1 MRLWCSKVATEEPSR
16 RLATLQTRPFAPR
29 GAALVCLVLAA
40 CSSPQGPPYAPKDA
54 LATFELH
61 PEFAIELFAS
71 EPDIADPVAL
81 EFDDKGRMW
90 VVENS
95 GYPLDVDG
103 HRGRVKL
110 LEDTNGDGRP
120 DKTTLF
126 ADKLTLPTGVM
137 AWKNGVIVTDAP
149 DVLYLEDSDGDGKAD
164 VREPLLTGFAFT
176 NPQHTVSSPV
186 YGLDNWIYLSHEGY
200 TRAIVFSEQFGDP
213 GTEIHFPGKADGPR
227 VPVDRR
233 SVRFKPDSHELE
245 LTAGPSQFGMTFA
258 EDGALFTH
266 NNSNHARHEV
276 IAARYLERNPL
287 LRLAQPYQDV
297 FGEGNPA
304 TVFPITVNPR
314 FEMLSGVGQ
323 MTSACG
329 LTRYLG
335 GAFPGYGDVAFVAEP
350 VHNLVHADR
359 WSQQGMTYLA
369 RRLEPADSEF
379 LASRDAWFR
388 PVNFTIGPDGALYVV
403 DYYRE
408 VIEHPEWTSSETYE
422 SEILYHGDDRGRI
435 WRITPKGGLPF
446 AKVDLGAMPTEELVA
461 ELASANIWRRRTAQ
475 RLLVARKDAAAV
487 PSLRAQGGAHA
498 LWTLEGLGALEDADI
513 LRALRATGDPGVR
526 RNAVLLAEPRL
537 KTSPDLAAAVLALA
551 KDEVDH
557 VRFQALL
564 TSGELDSP
572 AAREARDAT
581 LFAEIEDEWV
591 QAAALTWPDA
601 RPEELYARAL
611 SRLDGPSSPARLR
624 FFRRLGEM
632 AGASRER
639 AQIAKLVRSIARDS
653 EPERQ
658 AAALSGLRAGIE
670 GRGARQVVTDVERQA
685 ILALAS
691 AEAQEVR
698 ESAIDLLEEIGLG
711 RAAPN
716 VVAQAAQT
724 AARQDA
730 PPERR
735 ADAIRLLGLEQPD
748 RRRDLLQRLTAP
760 GEAEAVQ
767 AAAVRAYGAID
778 SDDVVLDLLSRFRE
792 FAGEVRNEAAEAMYR
807 NDQRIVALIEAI
819 ERGDVQPWMLNF
831 VQKRRLIMH
840 SDPALRARARKLL
853 DAAEGDRRAVLDRY
867 RPALSQQG
875 DPDRGRVVF
884 ERACKKCHAVNEVGE
899 DVGPD
904 LATIRTR
911 PAAAILSDI
920 LQPNESIAQTYEAY
934 VVETTDGEIHE
945 GVIGPQGPTFVTL
958 RREGGEEDV
967 IERSRIRSMRAAQLS
982 AMPNDLEQQVSV
994 EEMTD
999 LLAFLRGSR

>member
-1 MRLWCSKVATEEPSR
+1 MEIAGKPLTLERLTALLL
-16 RLATLQTRPFAPR
+16 LAF
-29 GAALVCLVLAA
+29 AA
-40 CSSPQGPPYAPKDA
+40 CSSPQGPPYAARDA
-54 LATFELH
+54 AETFELH
-61 PEFAIELFAS
+61 TDFAIELFAA

-137 AWKNGVIVTDAP
+137 AWKRGVIVTDAP
-149 DVLYLEDSDGDGKAD
+149 DVLYLEDSDGDGRAD
-164 VREPLLTGFAFT
+164 VREVLLTGFAFT

-200 TRAIVFSEQFGDP
+200 TRAVVFSKEFGDP
-213 GTEIHFPGKADGPR
+213 GSEIHFADLAGGPR

-245 LTAGPSQFGMTFA
+245 LLAGPSQFGMAFD
-258 EDGALFTH
+258 ERGAVFSH

-287 LRLAQPYQDV
+287 LRLAQPYEDI
-297 FGEGNPA
+297 FEEGNPA
-304 TVFPITVNPR
+304 KVFPITLNPR

-335 GAFPGYGDVAFVAEP
+335 GAFPGYEDTAFVAEP
-350 VHNLVHADR
+350 THNLVHADR
-359 WSQQGMTYLA
+359 WSLQGSTYVA
-369 RRLEPADSEF
+369 KRLEPADKEF

-446 AKVDLGAMPTEELVA
+446 VKVDFASMTTAELVS
-461 ELASANIWRRRTAQ
+461 ELESANIWRRRTAQ
-475 RLLVARKDAAAV
+475 RLLVERKDAAAA
-487 PSLRAQGGAHA
+487 PLLRTQGGVHA
-498 LWTLEGLGALEDADI
+498 LWTLEGLGALTGEDVA
-513 LRALRATGDPGVR
+513 RALASADPAVR
-526 RNAVLLAEPRL
+526 QNAILLAEPRL
-537 KTSPDLAAAVLALA
+537 KVEPALA
-551 KDEVDH
+551 KSVLGLAADSDPH

-564 TSGELDSP
+564 TLGELDS
-572 AAREARDAT
+572 ADARQARDEA
-581 LFAEIEDEWV
+581 LFAGIEDEWV
-591 QAAALTWPDA
+591 QAAALTWADA
-601 RPEELYARAL
+601 RPELLYAEAK
-611 SRLDGPSSPARLR
+611 
-624 FFRRLGEM
+624 RRLGDNPTVAQVAFFKRLAVM
-632 AGASRER
+632 AGA
-639 AQIAKLVRSIARDS
+639 ARDRAAIAALLGS
-653 EPERQ
+653 VRTDASAERQ
-658 AAALSGLRAGIE
+658 AAALEGLRAGLE
-670 GRGARQVVTDVERQA
+670 GRGARKAVSDAERA
-685 ILALAS
+685 RVYELRES
-691 AEAQEVR
+691 ESPEVR
-698 ESAIDLLEEIGLG
+698 AAAVDLLEEIGVGGG
-711 RAAPN
+711 RAA
-716 VVAQAAQT
+716 
-724 AARQDA
+724 AARTAQEAAKAAREDA
-730 PPERR
+730 DPELR
-735 ADAIRLLGLEQPD
+735 AQAIRLLATDQPE
-748 RRRDLLQRLTAP
+748 RHRALFKKLAGP
-760 GEAEAVQ
+760 AEPEAVQ
-767 AAAVRAYGAID
+767 AAAVRACGAIEAD
-778 SDDVVLDLLSRFRE
+778 EPALELLGRLRE
-792 FAGEVRNEAAEAMYR
+792 LPGKARTEVAEAMLV
-807 NDQRIVALIEAI
+807 NDRRALALVEAL
-819 ERGDVQPWMLNF
+819 ESSAVQPWMLSSR
-831 VQKRRLIMH
+831 QKHRLIMY

-867 RPALSQQG
+867 RVALERPGNSAQG
-875 DPDRGRVVF
+875 QKVF
-884 ERACKKCHAVNEVGE
+884 ERVCKKCHAMNEDGE

-904 LATIRTR
+904 LATVSTR

-920 LQPNESIAQTYEAY
+920 LQPNESIAQTYESY

-967 IERSRIRSMRAAQLS
+967 IERSRIGAMRAAQLS
-982 AMPNDLEQQVSV
+982 AMPGDLEQQVSV
-994 EEMTD
+994 EEMAD
-999 LLAFLRGSR
+999 LLAFIRGAER